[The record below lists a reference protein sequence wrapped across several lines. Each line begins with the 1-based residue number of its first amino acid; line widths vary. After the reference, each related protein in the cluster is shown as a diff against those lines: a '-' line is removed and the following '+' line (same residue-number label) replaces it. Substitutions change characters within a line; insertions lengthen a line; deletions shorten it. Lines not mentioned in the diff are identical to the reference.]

1 MVMAGKVSSGL
12 VQTLLI
18 RLEEA
23 TYSLEKA
30 SIAEFIE
37 LYRKPKRLLYLNFL
51 AGIARGF
58 GLAIGFTVVGAFFLY
73 GLGKIA
79 SLNLPIVGEFVAE
92 IARIVQ
98 NELAGRP

>member
-1 MVMAGKVSSGL
+1 MANKINTGLLQNLVIKVEE
-12 VQTLLI
+12 LI
-18 RLEEA
+18 Q
-23 TYSLEKA
+23 SMEKA

-37 LYRKPKRLLYLNFL
+37 LYRRPRRLLYLNFL

-58 GLAIGFTVVGAFFLY
+58 GLALGFTVVGAFFLY

-92 IARIVQ
+92 ITRIVQ
-98 NELAGRP
+98 NELARRP